1 MLQLRVRS
9 ITYEAQGINSFE
21 LVHPTGEALPSFTAG
36 AHIDV
41 HVPGGYVRNY
51 SLCNSESER
60 HRYLIG
66 VLHVLD
72 GRGGSR
78 AMHEKVRP
86 GDTILVSEPRNQFS
100 LSETAERHLLIAGGI
115 GITPLLAMLETLKAR
130 RAAFEFHY
138 CTRSPERTAF
148 MDRLE
153 AMRPHGSVSIHHDHG
168 NPALGLD
175 VEALLQNHTPGT
187 HLYFCGPAGFM
198 EAARRGSAHWPQE
211 SVHFEYFVVPS
222 AAPSPGGAARENFK
236 VRLAIA
242 GCELDVPAGRSILE
256 VLRAA
261 GIECESSCEAGICGT
276 CRTRYLDGE
285 PEHNDMVLTGHE
297 RNDFVMICCARS
309 RSEVLTLDL

>member
-9 ITYEAQGINSFE
+9 VTYEAQGIHSFE
-21 LVHPTGEALPSFTAG
+21 LVHPSGEELPPFTAG

-41 HVPGGYVRNY
+41 HVPGGLVRNY
-51 SLCNSESER
+51 SLCNPSTER
-60 HRYLIG
+60 HRYQIA

-78 AMHEKVRP
+78 AMHEAVRT
-86 GDTILVSEPRNQFS
+86 GDTILVSEPRNQFP
-100 LSETAERHLLIAGGI
+100 LSDTAERHLLMAGGI
-115 GITPLLAMLETLKAR
+115 GITPLLSMLETLKAR
-130 RAAFEFHY
+130 GAAFEFHY

-148 MDRLE
+148 VDRLQ
-153 AMRPHGSVSIHHDHG
+153 ALRQHGSISIHHDQG
-168 NPALGLD
+168 DPARGLD
-175 VEALLQNHTPGT
+175 IGALLKTHQPGT

-198 EAARRGSAHWPQE
+198 EAARRGSAHWPKE
-211 SVHFEYFVVPS
+211 SIHFEYFVAPA
-222 AAPSPGGAARENFK
+222 AAPAAGATARENYK
-236 VRLAIA
+236 VRLASK

-261 GIECESSCEAGICGT
+261 GIQCESSCEAGICGT

-285 PEHNDMVLTGHE
+285 PEHNDMVLTEDE
-297 RNDFVMICCARS
+297 RSEYVMICCARS